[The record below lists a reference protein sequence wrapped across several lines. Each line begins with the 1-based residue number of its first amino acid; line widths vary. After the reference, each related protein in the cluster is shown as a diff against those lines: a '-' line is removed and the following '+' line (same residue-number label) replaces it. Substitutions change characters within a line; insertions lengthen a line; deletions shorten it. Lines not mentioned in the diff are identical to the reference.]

1 MRMKKKIWSTAVA
14 AFGLAMAVT
23 ACGRITLM

>member
-1 MRMKKKIWSTAVA
+1 MRMKKKIWLTAVSV
-14 AFGLAMAVT
+14 FGLAMAVT